1 MEELTTETERKGRD
15 CAPLLIDWMQ
25 PCVSSR
31 NRYHVADC
39 EFLLGELFYTG
50 AGEIIYFGLRA
61 RPGFSQY
68 FFWQAEA
75 MRRNKS
81 CKAGDGVF

>member
-25 PCVSSR
+25 PYVSSH

-39 EFLLGELFYTG
+39 EFLLGDLFYTG
-50 AGEIIYFGLRA
+50 AGGNNVLWFAGSA
-61 RPGFSQY
+61 GFLST
-68 FFWQAEA
+68 FLLASGSDEA
-75 MRRNKS
+75 K
-81 CKAGDGVF
+81 